1 MEDYIA
7 EFTQIDVDIAK
18 VVDELDGIIFSLDE
32 YNEKKDTKLFAIIDR
47 IESVSSN
54 IDTLR
59 SKIDNIS
66 NDIECSTKVNYENVD
81 IKDYIHYLQFSDT
94 NGGLNS
100 LIDELKFVSAIN

>member
-18 VVDELDGIIFSLDE
+18 EITDLEGIAFNLGE
-32 YNEKKDTKLFAIIDR
+32 YNEKEDTKLFAIIDR
-47 IESVSSN
+47 IESVSCN

-59 SKIDNIS
+59 NKIEDIS
-66 NDIECSTKVNYENVD
+66 SDIEFNTEVNYENVD

-100 LIDELKFVSAIN
+100 LIDELKFVNAIN

>member
-1 MEDYIA
+1 MEDYIK

-18 VVDELDGIIFSLDE
+18 EIADLEGIIFNLDE
-32 YNEKKDTKLFAIIDR
+32 YNEKEDTKLFAIIDR

-66 NDIECSTKVNYENVD
+66 NDIECSTKVNFENVD
-81 IKDYIHYLQFSDT
+81 IKDFIYHLQFSDI

-100 LIDELKFVSAIN
+100 LIDELKFVKAIN